1 MAIIQFVL
9 TLFLLGT
16 VYVRMVRRETPE
28 PVSRAQAVLPVVFGI
43 IAVPV
48 SFLLLALVGG
58 LLNLAGISFTGLP
71 AVPRSVVGAFF
82 LAGFTE
88 ETAKLLFILL
98 TVFLFRRK
106 IRNVYEYILIGAAVG
121 FGFALLEE
129 FFYGADGILALFRLF
144 TVGAHMIFGMIM
156 AGHLGAAAW
165 KKAAGTGGAALDSVL
180 AVVLPMTI
188 HTLFNASNVTNR
200 LLNSDD
206 DVEQLIGMLIALAAT
221 VILFAAQFIIIR
233 RFKKNAEK
241 YCGMILN
248 RSDQSPASK
257 AANVAGS

>member
-1 MAIIQFVL
+1 
-9 TLFLLGT
+9 
-16 VYVRMVRRETPE
+16 
-28 PVSRAQAVLPVVFGI
+28 
-43 IAVPV
+43 
-48 SFLLLALVGG
+48 
-58 LLNLAGISFTGLP
+58 
-71 AVPRSVVGAFF
+71 
-82 LAGFTE
+82 
-88 ETAKLLFILL
+88 
-98 TVFLFRRK
+98 
-106 IRNVYEYILIGAAVG
+106 
-121 FGFALLEE
+121 
-129 FFYGADGILALFRLF
+129 
-144 TVGAHMIFGMIM
+144 M
-156 AGHLGAAAW
+156 AGHLGATAW

-188 HTLFNASNVTNR
+188 HTLFDASNATNR